1 MWGGCG
7 VIASDFFGELEGG
20 ELERGLAARK
30 EPFLNRYALPLAIPS
45 PAAAENEVGC
55 SPSSIM
61 LESLP
66 SITAALLP

>member
-1 MWGGCG
+1 M
-7 VIASDFFGELEGG
+7 SDFFGELEGG
-20 ELERGLAARK
+20 ELERGLAVRK

-45 PAAAENEVGC
+45 PAAAEEEEDGGISV
-55 SPSSIM
+55 

>member
-1 MWGGCG
+1 M
-7 VIASDFFGELEGG
+7 SDFFGELEGG
-20 ELERGLAARK
+20 ELEGGLAVRK

-45 PAAAENEVGC
+45 PAAAEEEEDGGMGGAVA
-55 SPSSIM
+55 PSSII

>member
-1 MWGGCG
+1 M
-7 VIASDFFGELEGG
+7 SNFFGELEGG
-20 ELERGLAARK
+20 ELERGLAVRK
-30 EPFLNRYALPLAIPS
+30 EPFLHRYALPLAIPA
-45 PAAAENEVGC
+45 PAAADNEVGS